1 MVKMSNRW
9 PVVGALAAAVSLL
22 GCKEDTSTQITVAI
36 TSETKVP
43 VEISDLQLVVT
54 DGLGSVVH
62 NVTYNVSTQS
72 FFPTTLALIP
82 RDGDSLS
89 RPVEVTV
96 RASKGDTLIVLRRA
110 VVSYVEERS
119 LLLPLSLRMACF
131 SIDSCKPN
139 ETCAGGECVP
149 AAIDGASLL
158 DFKPQFVFGSEP
170 DSDCFNEDT
179 CLSTVTETEVNKDTC
194 VFTIPAG
201 GEENA
206 NVAIEWW
213 TAQGRM
219 INLEGEDEREGWK
232 RDPKISTRGFLAKGV
247 CKLLHEGRKANP
259 NAAAR
264 AFVSTSCPPKRGNQP
279 YCGSGVG
286 VALKTP

>member
-9 PVVGALAAAVSLL
+9 PVVGALAVAGLL
-22 GCKEDTSTQITVAI
+22 VGCKEDNLTQITLAI

-43 VEISDLQLVVT
+43 AEITDLELVVT
-54 DGLGSVVH
+54 NGLGSVVH
-62 NVTYNVSTQS
+62 NVTYDVTKQS

-82 RDGDSLS
+82 DGSDSLT

-96 RASKGDTLIVLRRA
+96 RATSGGKLIVLRKA
-110 VVSYVEERS
+110 IVSYAEERN

-149 AAIDGASLL
+149 AAIDSATLL
-158 DFKPQFVFGSEP
+158 EFKPQFVFASELEGG
-170 DSDCFNEDT
+170 CFNEDT
-179 CLSTVTETEVNKDTC
+179 CLSTVTPTPVDKDTC
-194 VFTIPAG
+194 EFIIPAG
-201 GEENA
+201 GEKNA

-219 INLEGEDEREGWK
+219 INLEGEDEQEGWK
-232 RDPKISTRGFLAKGV
+232 RVSEKKGILAKGV
-247 CKLLHEGRKANP
+247 CRLLHEDQNLNP

-279 YCGSGVG
+279 YCGGGVG
-286 VALKTP
+286 VALKAP

>member
-9 PVVGALAAAVSLL
+9 PVVGALAVAGLL
-22 GCKEDTSTQITVAI
+22 VGCKEDSLTQITLAI

-43 VEISDLQLVVT
+43 AEISDLQLVVT

-62 NVTYNVSTQS
+62 DVTYDVSTQS

-96 RASKGDTLIVLRRA
+96 RATKGDTLMVLRRA
-110 VVSYVEERS
+110 VVSYIEERT

-131 SIDSCKPN
+131 SIDSCKAN
-139 ETCAGGECVP
+139 ETCAGGLCVP
-149 AAIDGASLL
+149 AEIDGATLL

-170 DSDCFNEDT
+170 GSDCFDEDT
-179 CLSTVTETEVNKDTC
+179 CLSTVTETPVDKDSC
-194 VFTIPAG
+194 EFTIPAD
-201 GEENA
+201 GEGKA

-232 RDPKISTRGFLAKGV
+232 RVSPTRGILAKGV
-247 CKLLHEGRKANP
+247 CKLLHEDPKLNP

-279 YCGSGVG
+279 YCGGGVG
-286 VALKTP
+286 VALKAP